1 MSSVTSL
8 PPTGAYG
15 NAGGIATNVNSD
27 GTVKQSGAN
36 ATVSQDQFL
45 QLLVT
50 QLQNQDPNNPTDQ
63 TQMLAQLAQFS
74 SLSEMQTLNQTMSSS
89 AQFGQ
94 LSQSAALIGKT
105 VTAGAADSPISGVV
119 SSVTMQNGKPFL
131 NIGGQA
137 VDASTVTNIQ

>member
-1 MSSVTSL
+1 MSSIDA
-8 PPTGAYG
+8 TGTYG
-15 NAGGIATNVNSD
+15 NSGGIATNVNSD
-27 GTVKQSGAN
+27 GTVKQSGSSAM
-36 ATVSQDQFL
+36 VSQDQFL

-50 QLQNQDPNNPTDQ
+50 QLKNQDPNNPTDQ

-105 VTAGAADSPISGVV
+105 VTAGTSASPVSGVV
-119 SSVTMQNGKPFL
+119 ASVSMQNGKPFL
-131 NIGGQA
+131 SIGGQA